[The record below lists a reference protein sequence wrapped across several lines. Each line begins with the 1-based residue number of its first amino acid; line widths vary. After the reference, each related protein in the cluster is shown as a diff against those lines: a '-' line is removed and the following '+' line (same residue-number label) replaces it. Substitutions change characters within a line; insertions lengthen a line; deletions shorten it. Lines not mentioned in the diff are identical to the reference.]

1 MSDESLALNSA
12 KPERV
17 ERRGRRPTFGLPERR
32 WLASLIRDYGIRE
45 TQRISGVA
53 ISCNTLIKIGREF
66 NVQMPHGR
74 GGRRA
79 A

>member
-1 MSDESLALNSA
+1 MSSESFASNLAE
-12 KPERV
+12 PHHV
-17 ERRGRRPTFGLPERR
+17 ERRGRRPTFLVAERAR
-32 WLASLIRDYGIRE
+32 LADLIREHGIRE
-45 TQRISGVA
+45 TQRIAGVS

-66 NVQMPHGR
+66 HVPMPHGR

>member
-1 MSDESLALNSA
+1 MSGESFVSNLAEPD
-12 KPERV
+12 KV

-45 TQRISGVA
+45 TQRIAGVS

-66 NVQMPHGR
+66 QIPMPHRR

>member
-1 MSDESLALNSA
+1 MSTESLALTTHEPP
-12 KPERV
+12 KQ
-17 ERRGRRPTFGLPERR
+17 ERRGRRRKFLAGERR
-32 WLASLIRDYGIRE
+32 WLASLIRQYGIRE
-45 TQRISGVA
+45 THRIAGVS

-66 NVQMPHGR
+66 NIPMPHGR